1 MIFILTF
8 LKKNHRKQIT
18 VWSPWMESVFD
29 FQFINEIKI
38 ENIVSFDFLPIF
50 NFHTVNVLV

>member
-1 MIFILTF
+1 
-8 LKKNHRKQIT
+8 
-18 VWSPWMESVFD
+18 MESVFD